1 MFHSTV
7 FVAVTGISVRSS
19 PPSIMNPLCAKSSPG
34 SSSYNSHIFLKF
46 SKSGKQTLFSHFEMD
61 CREMSS
67 FSETSSCDMF
77 FFFRISF
84 NLSPILSAFLSVS
97 GILLHHLSHKEADLL
112 GWPVL
117 DVCRWHT
124 ALSLNSGS
132 LGAFG
137 TVTKIV
143 QSHPAKCFAFRQ
155 DGSEPFYIT

>member
-77 FFFRISF
+77 FFF
-84 NLSPILSAFLSVS
+84 
-97 GILLHHLSHKEADLL
+97 
-112 GWPVL
+112 
-117 DVCRWHT
+117 
-124 ALSLNSGS
+124 GS
-132 LGAFG
+132 LLIYRRFSQLSSLYLAFFF
-137 TVTKIV
+137 TTFLTKKQIF
-143 QSHPAKCFAFRQ
+143 SAGRC
-155 DGSEPFYIT
+155 